1 VTAIGSL
8 SRPWSRSHLRPP
20 LSLSLYSPTQSASPR
35 VSSLWRKEKEK
46 KGQRKPI
53 SKEPLKGAR
62 GGDFFFFLLFSFQAR
77 VVYTF
82 SGAAPFQL
90 RAGKKKKR
98 RGEDWGSQKKKGK
111 KRTRLN
117 LSLSLVSISLSE
129 KMKSERERERE
140 GRNSKRKNKK
150 REDEKSRPGLAG
162 RLAGCCTAICTINTA
177 AKRQVPVYYRRTYGF
192 VGQTLN
198 DDDGLGDDFIRLHD

>member
-1 VTAIGSL
+1 MEK
-8 SRPWSRSHLRPP
+8 
-20 LSLSLYSPTQSASPR
+20 
-35 VSSLWRKEKEK
+35 RKRK

-162 RLAGCCTAICTINTA
+162 RLAGCCSYMLLNTA